1 MTTIELATRILATLP
16 VDPLAAAHREA
27 LDSALTQVP
36 LPAKPART
44 LTRAEVA
51 RLAAN
56 LEGAR
61 HATQAGLRAA
71 TLACLDRARDILTET
86 VH

>member
-1 MTTIELATRILATLP
+1 MTTIELATLILARLP
-16 VDPLAAAHREA
+16 ADPDATAHRNTLTAA
-27 LDSALTQVP
+27 LAETP

-44 LTRAEVA
+44 LTRAELA

-61 HATQAGLRAA
+61 HATQAGQRAA

-86 VH
+86 AH